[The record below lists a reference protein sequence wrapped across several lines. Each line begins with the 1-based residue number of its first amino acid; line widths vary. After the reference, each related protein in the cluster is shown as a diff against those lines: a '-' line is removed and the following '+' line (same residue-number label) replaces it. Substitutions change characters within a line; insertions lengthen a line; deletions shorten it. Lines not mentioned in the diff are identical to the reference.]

1 MSTHT
6 HADVPIL
13 LHRITQLGAAW
24 VAVEVANLAAA
35 VQVLAAAR
43 WHRRWMA
50 RVLAPVALNQHLVAL
65 VLALV
70 QVPAALARQAV
81 AAQHPQPQP
90 QLKPAAAT
98 ALLAAKAALKNLKPH
113 PPTPANPKAKAT
125 ARPHRKAAQ
134 KAPSPQQAK

>member
-50 RVLAPVALNQHLVAL
+50 RVLVLAPVALNQHLVAL

-98 ALLAAKAALKNLKPH
+98 ALLAAKAALKNLGLCEIPWVSESQL
-113 PPTPANPKAKAT
+113 
-125 ARPHRKAAQ
+125 AA
-134 KAPSPQQAK
+134 